1 MPVSRVISALLAALF
16 VVAAAASP
24 ALACKG
30 TDSLLRDEFT
40 EADPSWN
47 VWWPENSSFDIADG
61 KVAAKVEPGFWGVM
75 MYEGD
80 FFPAAD
86 VCIDVSIPEARD
98 PSNSWAGLI
107 FSDENYA
114 SYVVF
119 LTPDDQAG
127 VWKST
132 NQGWLTPVKPKAYDS
147 IKHGEANQLRV
158 VWSGPPAAGS
168 TEAADPSVQVFIND
182 QPAFKFKVK
191 PNGNRQIGLGI
202 QTQGDT
208 VEFSNLAITR

>member
-1 MPVSRVISALLAALF
+1 MPVSRVIGALF
-16 VVAAAASP
+16 VALFVAAVASP

-30 TDSLLRDEFT
+30 TKSLLRDEFT

-86 VCIDVSIPEARD
+86 VCVDIAFPDVRD
-98 PSNSWAGLI
+98 PSNSWAGLT
-107 FSDENYA
+107 FYDENYA
-114 SYVVF
+114 NYIVF

-191 PNGNRQIGLGI
+191 PNGNRQIGFAI
-202 QTQGDT
+202 QTQGETFD
-208 VEFSNLAITR
+208 FSNLSVTQ

>member
-1 MPVSRVISALLAALF
+1 MPVSRVISTLVGALLIAG
-16 VVAAAASP
+16 VASP

-47 VWWPENSSFDIADG
+47 VWWPDTSSFDIADG
-61 KVAAKVEPGFWGVM
+61 KVAAKVDPGYWAVM
-75 MYEGD
+75 MYDGD

-86 VCIDVSIPEARD
+86 ACIDIAFPEVRD
-98 PSNSWAGLI
+98 PSQVWAGLT
-107 FSDENYA
+107 FYDEKYA
-114 SYVVF
+114 NWIVY
-119 LTPDDQAG
+119 LTPDGQAG
-127 VWKST
+127 VAKVT
-132 NQGWLTPVKPKAYDS
+132 NDGWLYPVKVKAYDS
-147 IKHGEANQLRV
+147 IKQGEANTLRA

-168 TEAADPSVQVFIND
+168 TEAADPTVQVFIND
-182 QPAFKFKVK
+182 QPVFKFKVK
-191 PNGNRQIGLGI
+191 PNGNRQVGLAI